1 MLFSGRQSDP
11 HKVVLK
17 PPVEGGVFKPGG
29 DSPNRDLVLPI
40 LVISCNRATAVKQA
54 LQDLIR

>member
-1 MLFSGRQSDP
+1 MLFSGRLSDP

-17 PPVEGGVFKPGG
+17 PPVERGSIKPGG
-29 DSPNRDLVLPI
+29 DSPNTYLVLPI
-40 LVISCNRATAVKQA
+40 LVFSCNRATAVKQA